1 MFRHIVLRRSPLSL
15 PFRRFKSTSE
25 QILSQYKAKLNLKA
39 KELGVQN
46 IDELK
51 IKLKDELE
59 EKKKTFNQMD
69 PLKELEEYEKRQ
81 SAEFENAKSKVIK
94 VRSPID
100 KDAPKVPYKTMSSYV
115 DVDKMRELPRKEIEF
130 LWKARFISKD
140 RNLHAVVQDVQFA
153 NIYAN
158 AFKNPSFILPLP
170 KNNEGYEMHFVQWSF
185 VGPHTTHCMLTTV
198 AEYKLHKEYAKPHT
212 TLMFHQELRDQG
224 VVLMNG
230 QVETESALSMDEA
243 LLLVMNVQ
251 RFYGDIGNPDNSR
264 RKYELLRAF
273 TVGDDLFDMDELI
286 KEATTFE

>member
-15 PFRRFKSTSE
+15 LFRRFNSTSE

-81 SAEFENAKSKVIK
+81 SAEFENANSKVIK

-100 KDAPKVPYKTMSSYV
+100 KEAPKVPYKTMSSYV
-115 DVDKMRELPRKEIEF
+115 DVDKIKELPRKEIEF

-224 VVLMNG
+224 VILMNG
-230 QVETESALSMDEA
+230 QVETESALSMEEA

-286 KEATTFE
+286 KESTTFE

>member
-1 MFRHIVLRRSPLSL
+1 MFRHIVLRRSSLSL

-100 KDAPKVPYKTMSSYV
+100 KEAPKVPYKTMSSYV

-264 RKYELLRAF
+264 RKYELLKAF

>member
-251 RFYGDIGNPDNSR
+251 RFYGDIGNTDNSR

>member
-100 KDAPKVPYKTMSSYV
+100 KEAPKVPYKTMSSYV

-251 RFYGDIGNPDNSR
+251 RFYGDIGNPENSR
-264 RKYELLRAF
+264 RKYELLKAF